1 MGGLASSYDTACRAL
16 SISWSSQAL
25 SRQGEQPNDRIY
37 NFKQIKIRYEMW
49 FYSWLSIIICFLYSA
64 RFVEK
69 AAWKSLRSSGPFST
83 PQLLVSR
90 VAYRGDYN
98 CCECRQ
104 MIKENSSWHVT
115 SWRMTQARL
124 LASGMYLCICCVLF
138 RELKRLPHLSASRAM
153 TVREV
158 WKLVWVARTPVRSL
172 HWHARRNVCPRP
184 EIDVNNNHILRSYLA
199 GDIGH
204 LSCVNQP
211 VNAA

>member
-1 MGGLASSYDTACRAL
+1 
-16 SISWSSQAL
+16 
-25 SRQGEQPNDRIY
+25 
-37 NFKQIKIRYEMW
+37 MW

-90 VAYRGDYN
+90 LAYRRDYN

-104 MIKENSSWHVT
+104 IIKENSSWHVT

-138 RELKRLPHLSASRAM
+138 RELKRLAHLSASRAM

-158 WKLVWVARTPVRSL
+158 WKLVSVARIAVRSL

-184 EIDVNNNHILRSYLA
+184 EIYVNNNHIFSSYLA
-199 GDIGH
+199 GDIGY

-211 VNAA
+211 VNAAWGDKRCCEIRMEHTNVSARFGQNVEFCSTRSSCFNLYLFYAFLL